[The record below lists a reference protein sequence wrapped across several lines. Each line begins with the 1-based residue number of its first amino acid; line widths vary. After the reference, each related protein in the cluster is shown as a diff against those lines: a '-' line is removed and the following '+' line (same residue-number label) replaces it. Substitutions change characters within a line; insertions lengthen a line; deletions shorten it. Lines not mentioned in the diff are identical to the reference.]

1 MTKLM
6 AIRLM
11 TTRVMRKPIKEPILS
26 HRGGGET
33 NPIARGEGGPPSLL
47 PELSKARAS
56 PRILPTTSHSL
67 MAPRTMPSLPRGSNL
82 REGAKEDPNVE
93 EGNLP
98 KAGQSRTKH
107 RTKPK
112 IGNPRTGK
120 PKTGKPRTGEPKRSL
135 PKEYQLG
142 TGPKDPT

>member
-1 MTKLM
+1 MTRPM
-6 AIRLM
+6 MTRLM
-11 TTRVMRKPIKEPILS
+11 TTRVTRRPIKEPSLS

-93 EGNLP
+93 EGNPP
-98 KAGQSRTKH
+98 KAGQSK
-107 RTKPK
+107 TKPK

-120 PKTGKPRTGEPKRSL
+120 PNKGKLRTEEPKRSL
-135 PKEYQLG
+135 PR
-142 TGPKDPT
+142 